1 MTTNKKLIR
10 TVSNF
15 IDLIQFHLICQKLAK
30 FSGLNPKGPYLSK
43 NSLSTASYPDVC
55 LSMKIFVQ
63 RKAGRRK
70 GRGAAPPHIFL
81 FPIVLCASSSV
92 TRVWLAF
99 SLSSVWKTRRLR
111 RRQVCPLKKL
121 ECPPEHCWLGQIVLL
136 KWNSGSDTAVK
147 SCYLMSCNST
157 PSANHNTFSPTN
169 IHTNAP
175 ANVVLRRMPKQ
186 TWIPHSTSKYVL
198 ATGIRMILYATSGRL
213 LKMCI
218 R

>member
-1 MTTNKKLIR
+1 MTTNRKLIR

-43 NSLSTASYPDVC
+43 NRLSCLVPRRLSLDENFRIKEGEKEKRARRRSAS
-55 LSMKIFVQ
+55 
-63 RKAGRRK
+63 
-70 GRGAAPPHIFL
+70 HFL

-92 TRVWLAF
+92 TRVSLAF
-99 SLSSVWKTRRLR
+99 SVTFVQKTLRLR

-157 PSANHNTFSPTN
+157 PSANPNTFSPTN

-175 ANVVLRRMPKQ
+175 ANLVLRWILKQ
-186 TWIPHSTSKYVL
+186 TWIPHSTRTYFL
-198 ATGIRMILYATSGRL
+198 ASGIRMILYATSGHL